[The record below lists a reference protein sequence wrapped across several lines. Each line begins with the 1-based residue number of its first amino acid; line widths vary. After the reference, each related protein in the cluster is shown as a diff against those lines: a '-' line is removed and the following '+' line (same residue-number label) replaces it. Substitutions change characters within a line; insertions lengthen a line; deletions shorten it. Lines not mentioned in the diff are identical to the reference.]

1 MNIKF
6 FLSGILCQSF
16 GISLFAQ
23 VEKPNIVIIYTDDMG
38 MGDLSCYNS
47 GWVTT
52 PNIDNLAA
60 NGLKFNY
67 YYTASPV
74 SSPSRV
80 SLTTGMFPTQW
91 GVNTYLHDRSG
102 NAKCEQVDY
111 LDASAPSIA
120 KSLKDAGYST
130 AHIGKWHM
138 GGGRDVND
146 APQIPL
152 YGFDEYIS
160 TYESPDPDKL
170 ITASD
175 WIWSKQDSIKRWE
188 RTGYFVDKALEFMSR
203 HRDEPCFVNLWPD
216 DMHDPW
222 IPQKIYFDSKES
234 WTSQSN
240 FVSVLQEYD
249 RQIGR
254 FVDGLKKMGLL
265 DNTLIIFT
273 SDNGALPTFN
283 QVRTNGLRGSKVSL
297 YEGGVRMPFIISWP
311 NRIKSGEI
319 DDESVVCSV
328 DIYPSLCAIA
338 GAKMPEGF
346 DYSGEDMSK
355 ALLGIEAQQR
365 KKDLMWD
372 FGRNLFFGRPPQKH
386 HQSPHLAIRRGNY
399 KLLINSDRTCLELY
413 DIKKDPNETTNI
425 AQKYPTLCK
434 ELGNKVID
442 WYFSKRKTRQSVAW
456 YGKEGYYKNPVLFY
470 SMPDPSIIKGDDG
483 HYYLFATEN
492 IKNIPIH
499 RSRDLVNWEYVGTA
513 FTKDTRP
520 NFEPKG
526 GLWAPDI
533 NRIGNKYVLYYSMSV
548 WGGEWTCGIGCA
560 TADRPEGPFTD
571 CGKMFRSNEINV
583 QNSIDPFYIEDGGKK
598 YLFWGSFRGIYA
610 IELSD
615 DGLSVKE
622 GATPRR
628 VAGTAY
634 EGTYIHKKDGY
645 YYFFA
650 SIGTCCEGL
659 KSTYTTVV
667 GRSKSLF
674 GPYVDKSGKQM
685 LDNHHEVLIHKND
698 AFVGTGHNSE
708 IVTDKAGNDW
718 VFYHAVSTKRP
729 KGRVLMMDKVEWKDG
744 WPSVAGGSPSTKS
757 AKPVF

>member
-1 MNIKF
+1 MNR
-6 FLSGILCQSF
+6 SGLLL
-16 GISLFAQ
+16 GMLGLVTTAAAQ
-23 VEKPNIVIIYTDDMG
+23 QMEKPNIVIIYTDDMG
-38 MGDLSCYNS
+38 IGDLSCYNS

-60 NGLKFNY
+60 NGLKFNH

-111 LDASAPSIA
+111 LDASAPSMGR
-120 KSLKDAGYST
+120 SLKNAGYAT

-138 GGGRDVND
+138 GGGRDVDD
-146 APQIPL
+146 APQISL
-152 YGFDEYIS
+152 YGFDEYVS

-188 RTGYFVDKALEFMSR
+188 RTGYFVDKALDFMSR
-203 HRDEPCFVNLWPD
+203 HKGEPCFVNLWPD

-222 IPQKIYFDSKES
+222 IPQSNYFDDKKS
-234 WTSQSN
+234 WKSQSN
-240 FVSVLQEYD
+240 FVSVLKEYD

-254 FVDGLKKMGLL
+254 FVDGLKSMGSW

-297 YEGGVRMPFIISWP
+297 YEGGVRMPFIICWP
-311 NRIKSGEI
+311 GKIKGGEI
-319 DDESVVCSV
+319 ENESVVCSV
-328 DIYPSLCAIA
+328 DLYPSLCAIT

-355 ALLGIEAQQR
+355 ALLGVEVQQR
-365 KKDLMWD
+365 QKDLMWD

-386 HQSPHLAIRRGNY
+386 HQSPHLAIRRGDY

-413 DIKKDPNETTNI
+413 DIKKDPNETTDI
-425 AQKYPTLCK
+425 SRKYPALCE
-434 ELGNKVID
+434 ELSDKVIS
-442 WYFSKRKTRQSVAW
+442 WYLSKRKTRQSAIW
-456 YGKEGYYKNPVLFY
+456 DSKKGYYKNPVLFY

-483 HYYLFATEN
+483 YYYLYATEN
-492 IKNIPIH
+492 IKNLPIH
-499 RSRDLVNWEYVGTA
+499 RSKNLVDWEYLGTA
-513 FTKDTRP
+513 FTDRTRP
-520 NFEPKG
+520 NFESKG
-526 GLWAPDI
+526 SLWAPDI
-533 NRIGNKYVLYYSMSV
+533 NKIGDKYVLYYSMSV

-560 TADRPEGPFTD
+560 TADVPQGPFID
-571 CGKMFRSNEINV
+571 HGKMFRSDEINV

-598 YLFWGSFRGIYA
+598 YLFWGSFRGIYMS
-610 IELSD
+610 ELSD
-615 DGLSVKE
+615 DGLFLKTGVVPQKI
-622 GATPRR
+622 
-628 VAGTAY
+628 AGTAY
-634 EGTYIHKKDGY
+634 EGTYIYKKDGY
-645 YYFFA
+645 YYLFA
-650 SIGTCCEGL
+650 SEGTCCQGL
-659 KSTYTTVV
+659 NSSYTTVV
-667 GRSKSLF
+667 GRADNLF
-674 GPYVDKSGKQM
+674 GPYMDKKGRRM
-685 LDNHHEVLIHKND
+685 LDNHHEVLIHKSN
-698 AFVGTGHNSE
+698 AFVGPGHNSE

-718 VFYHAVSTKRP
+718 VLYHAVNTEYP
-729 KGRVLMMDKVEWKDG
+729 KGRALMLDRIVWKNG
-744 WPSVAGGSPSTKS
+744 WPNVDGKIPSVESC
-757 AKPVF
+757 KPVF